1 MAGVVVET
9 ADPPLAV
16 MPVRDGIERYA
27 PAHAN
32 GADAPM
38 VASLVSVTASGLS
51 GAPLA
56 PTVSGVVSAWELP
69 LTDVAK
75 LHATALGEEARHPG
89 TEAVRALV
97 VYPVA

>member
-1 MAGVVVET
+1 V
-9 ADPPLAV
+9 AV
-16 MPVRDGIERYA
+16 RPARAGIEKYT
-27 PAHAN
+27 PAHAS
-32 GADAPM
+32 GADVPM
-38 VASLVSVTASGLS
+38 LASLVSVTASGLFD
-51 GAPLA
+51 APLA